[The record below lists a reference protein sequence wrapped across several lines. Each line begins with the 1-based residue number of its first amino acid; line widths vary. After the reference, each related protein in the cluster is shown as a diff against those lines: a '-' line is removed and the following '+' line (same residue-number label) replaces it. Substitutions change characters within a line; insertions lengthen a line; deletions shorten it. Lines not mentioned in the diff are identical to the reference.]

1 MKIEV
6 HSSIDNSVV
15 KEIELSDKIYDQDFN
30 KDLVHQLITTY
41 RNNGR
46 SGSAKQK
53 TRSEVSGGGA
63 KPWRQ
68 KGTGRARSGTSR
80 SPIWRKGGVTF
91 ASRPKKYNQKI
102 NKKMYRKAL
111 SCIFSELLRN
121 DRIKIVNDIELKTP
135 KTKEIISVMNNIE
148 VKSCYLLLSDKNE
161 IVENA
166 IQNTENY
173 IVSNIN
179 SINPAQLIKYDN
191 TVLTEDAANK
201 IERWLSK

>member
-135 KTKEIISVMNNIE
+135 NWWW
-148 VKSCYLLLSDKNE
+148 CLG
-161 IVENA
+161 
-166 IQNTENY
+166 
-173 IVSNIN
+173 
-179 SINPAQLIKYDN
+179 
-191 TVLTEDAANK
+191 
-201 IERWLSK
+201 

>member
-6 HSSIDNSVV
+6 HSSIDNSVL

>member
-1 MKIEV
+1 M
-6 HSSIDNSVV
+6 
-15 KEIELSDKIYDQDFN
+15 LLLRQDQ
-30 KDLVHQLITTY
+30 
-41 RNNGR
+41 
-46 SGSAKQK
+46 
-53 TRSEVSGGGA
+53 
-63 KPWRQ
+63 
-68 KGTGRARSGTSR
+68 
-80 SPIWRKGGVTF
+80 
-91 ASRPKKYNQKI
+91 KKYNQKI

>member
-91 ASRPKKYNQKI
+91 ASRPKKI
-102 NKKMYRKAL
+102 
-111 SCIFSELLRN
+111 
-121 DRIKIVNDIELKTP
+121 
-135 KTKEIISVMNNIE
+135 
-148 VKSCYLLLSDKNE
+148 
-161 IVENA
+161 
-166 IQNTENY
+166 
-173 IVSNIN
+173 
-179 SINPAQLIKYDN
+179 
-191 TVLTEDAANK
+191 
-201 IERWLSK
+201 